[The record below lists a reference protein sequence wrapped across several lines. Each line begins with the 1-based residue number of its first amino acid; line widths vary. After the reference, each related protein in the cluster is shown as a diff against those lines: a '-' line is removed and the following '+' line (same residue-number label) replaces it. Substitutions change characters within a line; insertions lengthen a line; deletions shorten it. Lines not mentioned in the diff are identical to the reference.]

1 MLSVKTLLELSEVIE
16 QMSHSD
22 IDRIIA
28 VFGFTRRAPIE
39 KPSKTTKSTDIFI
52 ELKNKNNTGPFGG
65 DLKMEL
71 LQYVIERYFKN
82 HSFRWEDG
90 DVIYG
95 GNEGT
100 IRFENAFS
108 RENPELANALKRDGF
123 VVEGKK
129 IKKLLP
135 NEIEEA
141 RIESELEILLS
152 EFGFEQSKGHLNQ
165 AIDNHSSSNW
175 AGANSQFRTFIESL
189 LIEIANRILPDNNS
203 KSALKVIKLLST
215 TANPKFIYEELNEFD
230 SSDKKA
236 SYLEGFWARLN
247 PEGSHPG
254 LSNEED
260 CTFRYHTSIVVARL
274 LLARLK
280 EYV

>member
-16 QMSHSD
+16 KMSHSD

-28 VFGFTRRAPIE
+28 VFGFTPRAEAE
-39 KPSKTTKSTDIFI
+39 KASKTTKSTDIFI
-52 ELKNKNNTGPFGG
+52 DLKVNKSAGPFGG

-82 HSFRWEDG
+82 HPLQWEGG
-90 DVIYG
+90 DVTYG

-108 RENPELANALKRDGF
+108 RENRELANALKRDGF
-123 VVEGKK
+123 IIEGKT

-135 NEIEEA
+135 QEIEEA
-141 RIESELEILLS
+141 RIESELETLLS

-189 LIEIANRILPDNNS
+189 LIEVSNLILPGNNP
-203 KSALKVIKLLST
+203 KSAPGAIKLLST
-215 TANPKFIYEELNEFD
+215 TANPKFIFEELNEFD

-274 LLARLK
+274 LLARLRDYK
-280 EYV
+280 